1 MNTTSGRLAA
11 TLRSRSRSRCPAALA
26 AAVVLGL
33 SHGAAQATDAAA
45 GKTKAQACAACHGLL
60 GLSMLPDAPN
70 IAGQPAVYV
79 VNQLRA
85 YRSGERRNEMMNL
98 MAKPLSDADID
109 DLAAWFSSIRIEAK
123 AP

>member
-1 MNTTSGRLAA
+1 MMSTTSRRAVNLLVSRL
-11 TLRSRSRSRCPAALA
+11 PIALA
-26 AAVVLGL
+26 AAVLGFA
-33 SHGAAQATDAAA
+33 SGAASAVDAGA

-109 DLAAWFSSIRIEAK
+109 DLAAWFASIRIEAK